1 MTPGRFFVLSLAG
14 WFACL
19 FAVAIPETAAP
30 VAAEEMKPSL
40 VEPIWPG
47 KPPGETKELPPEQ
60 DVTPPDQKDPG
71 GKPIIRLTNVSIPT
85 ISLYRPAKEKDTG
98 TAIVICPGGGHHI
111 LAFNHE
117 GTETAEWLTTLG
129 VTGIVLKYRVP
140 TRTPDGQRWLA
151 AVQDAQRAVSF
162 VRAKAPEWDLNPQ
175 RIGIL
180 GFSAG
185 GETAALTSYF
195 ADRQY
200 EPVDEIDQVSFRPD
214 FTMLIYPA
222 YLEKPGEPTK
232 MREDVT
238 ITDHAP
244 PTFLVHAWDDPV
256 TVFSSLHIA
265 AALKKAGV
273 PAELHIYASGGHGY
287 GMRETGHNVNTWPR
301 RAADWLDESG
311 LLTRSDSSG
320 QNVGK

>member
-1 MTPGRFFVLSLAG
+1 MPFGKLPLAG
-14 WFACL
+14 WIACL
-19 FAVAIPETAAP
+19 LVAVISFPMRP
-30 VAAEEMKPSL
+30 LHAEDVKPSL
-40 VEPIWPG
+40 VLPIWPG
-47 KPPGETKELPPEQ
+47 KPPGETKELPPEE
-60 DVTPPDQKDPG
+60 DITKPDQKDPG

-85 ISLYRPAKEKDTG
+85 VSLYRPATEKDTG

-111 LAFNHE
+111 LALNHE

-151 AVQDAQRAVSF
+151 AVQDAQRAVSL
-162 VRAKAPEWDLNPQ
+162 VRAKAKEWELDPK

-185 GETAALTSYF
+185 GETAGLTSYL

-200 EPVDEIDQVSFRPD
+200 QPVDEIDRVSFRPD
-214 FTMLIYPA
+214 FAMLIYPA
-222 YLEKPGEPTK
+222 YFEKKGEPTK

-238 ITDHAP
+238 ISKNAP

-265 AALKKAGV
+265 TELRKAGV
-273 PAELHIYASGGHGY
+273 PTELHLYATGGHGY
-287 GMRETGHNVNTWPR
+287 GMRDTGQNVNTWPQ
-301 RAADWLDESG
+301 RAADWLKDNHWLEPS
-311 LLTRSDSSG
+311 
-320 QNVGK
+320 K